1 MEHILKYFPE
11 LTDVQRNQL
20 AQLETLYPEWNAK
33 INVISRKDI
42 ENLEVNH
49 ILHSLGLVR
58 FVKFTPGTRV
68 MDLGTG
74 GGFPGI
80 PLAVYYPDV
89 SFHLVDRIGKKLK
102 VAQDIAERIGLTN
115 VTFQHGDV
123 KEVKGKFDFV
133 VSRAVMDLGDMVP
146 LVKRYID
153 SEDRNAVPN
162 GLLCLKGGDL
172 SDEISKGESY
182 FDFFFLTFFFRFWL
196 PKMSSSYSSE
206 SSFALSRPTYSILT
220 MHQMP
225 PIRSFSLCT
234 TRSEGT
240 SNGSIFR
247 FVNRATYLSSRS
259 SNTTVI
265 LSMMVYCPF
274 SLILDFT
281 YSLWSGRT

>member
-89 SFHLVDRIGKKLK
+89 SFQLVDRIGKKLK

-146 LVKRYID
+146 LVKRFID

-172 SDEISKGESY
+172 SDEISKYHNKVLIDELSSY
-182 FDFFFLTFFFRFWL
+182 FKEDFFKTKKILYL
-196 PKMSSSYSSE
+196 P
-206 SSFALSRPTYSILT
+206 L
-220 MHQMP
+220 
-225 PIRSFSLCT
+225 
-234 TRSEGT
+234 
-240 SNGSIFR
+240 
-247 FVNRATYLSSRS
+247 
-259 SNTTVI
+259 
-265 LSMMVYCPF
+265 
-274 SLILDFT
+274 
-281 YSLWSGRT
+281 